1 MGAGTGLGECFLT
14 PHHIPMSASTKPT
27 CEEDMADGRSS
38 KDSVSDK
45 ISYTCFSAEGG
56 HVEFAPRNALEI
68 ELLQFLLKDHDRV
81 SVERTVSGQGI
92 CNIYDFMVH
101 KFPDQ
106 VNAMLHESIIADDQQ
121 KSALIAQSAQTDVCC
136 RQAMEMFASIYGSE
150 AGNVCLKYMPF
161 GGLYLA
167 GGITPKNIDII
178 AGATSP
184 FLTAFHNK
192 GRVSDF
198 LKSIPIYAVN
208 IEDVGERGAQFVA
221 FRDLIHLH
229 GHQ

>member
-1 MGAGTGLGECFLT
+1 MSDGLA
-14 PHHIPMSASTKPT
+14 SA
-27 CEEDMADGRSS
+27 
-38 KDSVSDK
+38 DSLSAN
-45 ISYTCFSAEGG
+45 ISYTCFAAEGG
-56 HVEFAPRNALEI
+56 HVEFAPRNTLEI
-68 ELLQFLLKDHDRV
+68 ELLQFLLKEHDRV

-92 CNIYDFMVH
+92 CNIYDFIVFKHPDLVDSELH
-101 KFPDQ
+101 K
-106 VNAMLHESIIADDQQ
+106 LIIADTHM
-121 KSALIAQSAQTDVCC
+121 KSALIAQNSKIDSCC
-136 RQAMEMFASIYGSE
+136 RQAMEMFASIYGGE

-167 GGITPKNIDII
+167 GGITPKNIEFI
-178 AGATSP
+178 AGTGSP
-184 FLTAFHNK
+184 FLTSFHNK